1 MSLRRLAQH
10 CAPLLQLLTRTHPAL
25 ATPGAPS
32 ARLASTAAPADQQL
46 FGGETLQQIRHRVF
60 GEHIGNNKPSGRKI
74 LRKKLVGDKI
84 ASYYGTEGL
93 EKSDPFF
100 VDLNAEGCVL
110 WEATESRA
118 QRSPPHVAADAW
130 QDAVEPPVQLFRDP

>member
-10 CAPLLQLLTRTHPAL
+10 CAPLLRLLTRTHPAL
-25 ATPGAPS
+25 TPGAPS
-32 ARLASTAAPADQQL
+32 ARSASTAAPADQQL

-100 VDLNAEGCVL
+100 VDLKAEGKKVKL
-110 WEATESRA
+110 DKLKRRGKA
-118 QRSPPHVAADAW
+118 PPKKGSGK
-130 QDAVEPPVQLFRDP
+130 RTKRK